1 MSSSLDQLNGK
12 RRTYDDLSRFIG
24 SRVTGSAN
32 YSLLL
37 GAGCSV
43 SSNVRSASALI
54 DEWREEIFQRLCPN
68 DEYSADTAIS
78 FLTKHHAVWYN
89 PQREYSS
96 LFEKNFDLPRQ
107 RRMFV
112 EQEVAGKVPNLG
124 YAYLVRLI
132 EEGLVNTVF
141 TTNFDDL
148 LNEAFFQFSSVR
160 PIVCAH
166 DSSVSSITVTSRRPK
181 IIKLHGDYLFDDIKS
196 TVRET
201 ESLEDNIRKKFSEF
215 CRDFGL
221 VVVGYSGCDRSVM
234 DVLQYLLRSE
244 EYLKHGIYWCIRKG
258 EEPSDELL
266 KLLWRDRVYF
276 VEIDGFDELMAAL
289 HNDLVGPSLP
299 IDTGVVTDKPKSIIS
314 GFCANPYLADSPSAV
329 IRRDLERLQKQSEK
343 EELFSFLRD
352 SKDEETKGAPDENLS
367 ERELVT
373 VLQVKQSLADGEL
386 DAARVRI
393 ESELENKP
401 SKRLKEELSEFR
413 VRVEELAGDL
423 GAAIAAVDSL
433 IAEDPQEAENYIRKT
448 YLTLNHDE
456 RMRILDV
463 AESFDPDNPRV
474 YMRRADCCVEAY
486 LAGIIDDRSALVPA
500 IEKSF
505 ERSWELDPSLRNS
518 AWTAAVAFYE
528 TCNLPKSVVRERLD
542 NIIELSAK
550 RGRTRTVP
558 LRARLARWSRY
569 REDRASNDANDLL
582 KDISSARL
590 ASSKS
595 IQPYY
600 EWLELD
606 AYLKLGRKEELSRRL
621 SELALNPDL
630 ANASEYLRRK
640 SDFLI
645 KFNGDLRGAIATIK
659 QAVVKDR
666 SRHDILRAAQL
677 MELAKDGQGIEK
689 LLRDHSSRLRSIDR
703 VSLRR
708 SAHLARNEV
717 EDALTQLRA
726 RHNKM
731 LIGAQDKSEE
741 MHDLLLLTR
750 YQEAANL
757 GKEVLERVKWNKAD
771 FGSHIINYEIA
782 VSRLGQSV
790 NRKRLGELVGAT
802 LNEEVKGCACYLIGD
817 MEKAKQILSQTVRED
832 KSNRFHYPRWAVFND
847 QKGKNFI
854 DQILRETE

>member
-68 DEYSADTAIS
+68 EEYSADTAIS

-166 DSSVSSITVTSRRPK
+166 DSSVSSITVTSKRPK

-196 TVRET
+196 TMRET
-201 ESLEDNIRKKFSEF
+201 ESLEDNVRKKFSEF

-244 EYLKHGIYWCIRKG
+244 EYLKHGIYWCVRKG

-352 SKDEETKGAPDENLS
+352 SKEEETKGAPDENLS

-518 AWTAAVAFYE
+518 AWTAAVDFYE

-569 REDRASNDANDLL
+569 REDRASSDANDLL
-582 KDISSARL
+582 RDISSARL

-677 MELAKDGQGIEK
+677 MELAKDDQGIEK
-689 LLRDHSSRLRSIDR
+689 LLRDYSSRLRSIDR

-782 VSRLGQSV
+782 VSRLGQTV

-817 MEKAKQILSQTVRED
+817 MEKAKQIFSQAVRED